1 MEDFSQIH
9 EISLGFKER
18 GTITCRNHLEDHVFY
33 FIGIAIFFVNF
44 RGLTEDIFKN
54 KLLW

>member
-1 MEDFSQIH
+1 VGGI
-9 EISLGFKER
+9 
-18 GTITCRNHLEDHVFY
+18 ITCGYHLEDHVFY